1 MVEPKFFKLSGSQT
15 VFKQNLTCILLSI
28 TGKSN
33 YISHSTMRYP
43 VFRSGAFR
51 NTLFAYTS
59 FFSTNYEMTEEQVL
73 STLQTI
79 FGVKLPT
86 ASEKAATENMD
97 LPQIADL
104 LKMKKSEEE
113 KEQNNITTDQNNEQ
127 QGAIITK
134 SGLDNYNELI
144 SDILTEVLLKMA
156 KGKISTFY

>member
-1 MVEPKFFKLSGSQT
+1 
-15 VFKQNLTCILLSI
+15 
-28 TGKSN
+28 
-33 YISHSTMRYP
+33 
-43 VFRSGAFR
+43 
-51 NTLFAYTS
+51 
-59 FFSTNYEMTEEQVL
+59 MTEEQVL

-113 KEQNNITTDQNNEQ
+113 KEEQNNITTDQNNEQ
-127 QGAIITK
+127 QGAIISK

-156 KGKISTFY
+156 KGKILIFT

>member
-1 MVEPKFFKLSGSQT
+1 
-15 VFKQNLTCILLSI
+15 
-28 TGKSN
+28 
-33 YISHSTMRYP
+33 
-43 VFRSGAFR
+43 
-51 NTLFAYTS
+51 
-59 FFSTNYEMTEEQVL
+59 MTEEQVL

-113 KEQNNITTDQNNEQ
+113 KEQNQNNEQ

-156 KGKISTFY
+156 KGKILTFLNYYCKLEKI

>member
-1 MVEPKFFKLSGSQT
+1 
-15 VFKQNLTCILLSI
+15 
-28 TGKSN
+28 
-33 YISHSTMRYP
+33 
-43 VFRSGAFR
+43 
-51 NTLFAYTS
+51 
-59 FFSTNYEMTEEQVL
+59 MTEEQVL

-127 QGAIITK
+127 KQGAIITK

-156 KGKISTFY
+156 KGKISFF

>member
-1 MVEPKFFKLSGSQT
+1 
-15 VFKQNLTCILLSI
+15 
-28 TGKSN
+28 
-33 YISHSTMRYP
+33 
-43 VFRSGAFR
+43 
-51 NTLFAYTS
+51 
-59 FFSTNYEMTEEQVL
+59 MTEEQVL
-73 STLQTI
+73 STLQTV

-113 KEQNNITTDQNNEQ
+113 NEENNITTDQNNE
-127 QGAIITK
+127 GAIITK

-156 KGKISTFY
+156 KGKIQIFWNDYFSDEFELKIGSSEPS